1 MTRNARIMYM
11 ATISLAEARAAF
23 SRIVESAA
31 TTHERFEVTRNGKRA
46 AVVLGADDYDSLLET
61 IAILGDGDLLTAI
74 NNGLAELESEQTV
87 EPAAVRAA
95 MLAAK
100 RLAP

>member
-1 MTRNARIMYM
+1 MYM
-11 ATISLAEARAAF
+11 ATISLAEARASF

-31 TTHERFEVTRNGKRA
+31 STHERFEVTRNGSRA

-61 IAILGDGDLLTAI
+61 IAILSDSELVATI
-74 NNGLAELESEQTV
+74 NRGLAELESGQTV
-87 EPAAVRAA
+87 DATSVRAA
-95 MLAAK
+95 LVAAH